1 MTMAK
6 QQPLTAKQQEILQAA
21 EAVKELATTI
31 IDGLTEALGVEEEA
45 APAKASTK
53 APAKGKAKPATE
65 PEPEEEPEEE
75 EGEEEGLTLEDLE
88 AMDIKELLE
97 VAKESGVEI
106 PAKARKNKD
115 AIVEILA
122 SLLEEGEEEGEDDGE
137 GEEDGLSEDELRAM
151 SLKEVKEVAAEMGIE
166 IPKNIA
172 SKKNDI
178 VDLILEASAGEEEP
192 EEGEEGEEEEF
203 EASEERLAA
212 EEAVLEA
219 VTSQVEAGELTLKD
233 MRTYL
238 AGLYEGNAE
247 CAACAK
253 GKGACAKEKVIECY
267 AMALQNFIDDDGE
280 EHEEQ
285 DCYIRNG
292 QYHCCGLPCE
302 ADPDDE
308 GNVICSACGETY
320 GVE

>member
-31 IDGLTEALGVEEEA
+31 IEGLTEALGVEEEA

-53 APAKGKAKPATE
+53 APAKGKAKPAPE
-65 PEPEEEPEEE
+65 PEPEEEPEE
-75 EGEEEGLTLEDLE
+75 
-88 AMDIKELLE
+88 
-97 VAKESGVEI
+97 
-106 PAKARKNKD
+106 
-115 AIVEILA
+115 
-122 SLLEEGEEEGEDDGE
+122 
-137 GEEDGLSEDELRAM
+137 
-151 SLKEVKEVAAEMGIE
+151 
-166 IPKNIA
+166 
-172 SKKNDI
+172 
-178 VDLILEASAGEEEP
+178 
-192 EEGEEGEEEEF
+192 EEGEEEEF

-292 QYHCCGLPCE
+292 QFHCCGLPCE